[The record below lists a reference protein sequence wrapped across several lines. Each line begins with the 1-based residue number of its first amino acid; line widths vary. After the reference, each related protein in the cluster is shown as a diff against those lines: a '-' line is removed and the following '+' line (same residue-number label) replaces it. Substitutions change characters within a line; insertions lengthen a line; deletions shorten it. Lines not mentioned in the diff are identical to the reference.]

1 MCTRLQFK
9 LEVTDMFVVNKLR
22 LGTKT
27 VVGLPDSEGL
37 PYSDDDDGMGGGRT
51 DSVIVVM

>member
-1 MCTRLQFK
+1 
-9 LEVTDMFVVNKLR
+9 MFVVNKLR